1 MASQGGSMGSTVMAG
16 SQQAAMLNAQGMG
29 GYSVSSL
36 GGAVGSAAST
46 LGGMA
51 VGYVV
56 GKMISGGYSALGK
69 SGNTAVV
76 AGTVIGAAIGGPI
89 GAAIGGAIG
98 GAVNRV
104 FGRKLAGTG
113 IEGSF
118 GAGNFSGT
126 NYEYYKGGTFRSDK
140 TKRSDL
146 DPQVDALLDTSFATL
161 QTKTALMATVL
172 GQSASAINAFTSSIK
187 LDFKGLTDK
196 QIEEKIGAVFDDM
209 GNSMASLIPGLEAVT
224 RFGESSSAALT
235 RLYDSIFA
243 VNGVIDTLN
252 LQLFDVSLSGAA
264 MASSLAD
271 AFGGMDKLQSA
282 TSAYYSAFYTEE
294 QRIAESTQQLT
305 QAMSNLG
312 YALPASKEGFRDV
325 VAGLNLTT
333 AAGQQAFS
341 ALMGM
346 APMFAEVVEAAED
359 AVEEVTKAIEEMA
372 KSLSNAMAELA
383 LAQGDMSTALQITRM
398 LAIEGMTAQEVAL
411 YDTIESTKKYTQE
424 LESVREWL
432 DQLALVIGTETE
444 RSLALRDASNDV
456 TRAIMQQVYAQEDL
470 AAAAEKAAQAQSE
483 AIAVWKSSLE
493 VSVSQGKTIK
503 SFVES
508 LSKTGGARNFNESAA
523 NYKTQL
529 VLARGGDSDAYNT
542 ITDAAK
548 EYLDALSSRA
558 GSSQE
563 MAVNIAKVKADL
575 LNLTPVVD
583 LNSNIEILKR
593 IEGHTH
599 ATATSTDS
607 LKLNGVK
614 ANFDLSQTIKFIA
627 NDTELPADLR
637 KMITDKTQDFEMTLK
652 TAFGSGVSKSI
663 SDLLSTGAAQYQT
676 IVNAALGA
684 VDGESQKLALIAA
697 GDYVAIVS
705 ASLGIVDE
713 DSRRLAL
720 TAAGDFV
727 STVTAALGS
736 TDPIA
741 RALAFDAANTI
752 NTTVTAALG
761 STDPIA
767 RALAFDAANTIN
779 TTVTAAL
786 GSTDP
791 SALQLAT
798 WQSNAIATVI
808 SAGLSNDSTT
818 QALAGILSS
827 TKTSKVTVD
836 GGVIFNPDAAMQQA
850 LNDIN
855 RATTGSD
862 GTTSALLTD
871 AASYNTR
878 LLSYQSAAVTEAKS
892 ASGYLSQL
900 VSLANAKSL
909 AEAKAEADAKAAAV
923 VANRIAEVTAEGR
936 KLAAQKETAINT
948 FNSTYAATQAKAAS
962 LGVGLL
968 NSSGAAASATY
979 DANTGAPSGNI
990 GGFSYSN
997 FESVKQLLGY
1007 LDANG
1012 SAVRKIIDGTGGTV
1026 SSLNSSIEAQ
1036 RQVIRDLGGVPA
1048 FAKGGVFTNSI
1059 ISRPTLFA
1067 AGQMGESGPEAVMP
1081 LANINGSLGVRFAG
1095 GVDNAA
1101 LVAEI
1106 KALRQEVQGL
1116 RAEARATAVNTNR
1129 TAKLIDRAM
1138 PDGDAFSTRIAA

>member
-1 MASQGGSMGSTVMAG
+1 
-16 SQQAAMLNAQGMG
+16 
-29 GYSVSSL
+29 
-36 GGAVGSAAST
+36 
-46 LGGMA
+46 
-51 VGYVV
+51 
-56 GKMISGGYSALGK
+56 
-69 SGNTAVV
+69 
-76 AGTVIGAAIGGPI
+76 
-89 GAAIGGAIG
+89 
-98 GAVNRV
+98 
-104 FGRKLAGTG
+104 
-113 IEGSF
+113 
-118 GAGNFSGT
+118 
-126 NYEYYKGGTFRSDK
+126 
-140 TKRSDL
+140 
-146 DPQVDALLDTSFATL
+146 
-161 QTKTALMATVL
+161 
-172 GQSASAINAFTSSIK
+172 
-187 LDFKGLTDK
+187 
-196 QIEEKIGAVFDDM
+196 
-209 GNSMASLIPGLEAVT
+209 
-224 RFGESSSAALT
+224 
-235 RLYDSIFA
+235 
-243 VNGVIDTLN
+243 
-252 LQLFDVSLSGAA
+252 
-264 MASSLAD
+264 
-271 AFGGMDKLQSA
+271 
-282 TSAYYSAFYTEE
+282 
-294 QRIAESTQQLT
+294 
-305 QAMSNLG
+305 
-312 YALPASKEGFRDV
+312 
-325 VAGLNLTT
+325 
-333 AAGQQAFS
+333 
-341 ALMGM
+341 
-346 APMFAEVVEAAED
+346 
-359 AVEEVTKAIEEMA
+359 
-372 KSLSNAMAELA
+372 
-383 LAQGDMSTALQITRM
+383 
-398 LAIEGMTAQEVAL
+398 
-411 YDTIESTKKYTQE
+411 
-424 LESVREWL
+424 
-432 DQLALVIGTETE
+432 
-444 RSLALRDASNDV
+444 
-456 TRAIMQQVYAQEDL
+456 
-470 AAAAEKAAQAQSE
+470 
-483 AIAVWKSSLE
+483 
-493 VSVSQGKTIK
+493 
-503 SFVES
+503 
-508 LSKTGGARNFNESAA
+508 
-523 NYKTQL
+523 
-529 VLARGGDSDAYNT
+529 
-542 ITDAAK
+542 
-548 EYLDALSSRA
+548 
-558 GSSQE
+558 
-563 MAVNIAKVKADL
+563 
-575 LNLTPVVD
+575 
-583 LNSNIEILKR
+583 
-593 IEGHTH
+593 
-599 ATATSTDS
+599 
-607 LKLNGVK
+607 
-614 ANFDLSQTIKFIA
+614 
-627 NDTELPADLR
+627 
-637 KMITDKTQDFEMTLK
+637 
-652 TAFGSGVSKSI
+652 
-663 SDLLSTGAAQYQT
+663 
-676 IVNAALGA
+676 
-684 VDGESQKLALIAA
+684 LALIAA

-727 STVTAALGS
+727 S
-736 TDPIA
+736 
-741 RALAFDAANTI
+741 
-752 NTTVTAALG
+752 TVTAALG

-892 ASGYLSQL
+892 ASEYLSQL

>member
-1 MASQGGSMGSTVMAG
+1 
-16 SQQAAMLNAQGMG
+16 
-29 GYSVSSL
+29 
-36 GGAVGSAAST
+36 
-46 LGGMA
+46 MA

-56 GKMISGGYSALGK
+56 GKMISGGYSAIGK
-69 SGNTAVV
+69 SGNTAVAV
-76 AGTVIGAAIGGPI
+76 GTAIGAIWGPL

-172 GQSASAINAFTSSIK
+172 GQSASAINAFTSNIK

-196 QIEEKIGAVFDDM
+196 EIEEKIGAVFDDM

-243 VNGVIDTLN
+243 VNGVFDTLN

-294 QRIAESTQQLT
+294 ERIAESTQQLT

-312 YALPASKEGFRDV
+312 YTLPASKEGFRDV

-333 AAGQQAFS
+333 AAGQQTFA
-341 ALMGM
+341 ALMGL

-752 NTTVTAALG
+752 NA
-761 STDPIA
+761 
-767 RALAFDAANTIN
+767 
-779 TTVTAAL
+779 TVTAAL

-892 ASGYLSQL
+892 ASEYLSQL

-1081 LANINGSLGVRFAG
+1081 LANINGTLGVRFAG